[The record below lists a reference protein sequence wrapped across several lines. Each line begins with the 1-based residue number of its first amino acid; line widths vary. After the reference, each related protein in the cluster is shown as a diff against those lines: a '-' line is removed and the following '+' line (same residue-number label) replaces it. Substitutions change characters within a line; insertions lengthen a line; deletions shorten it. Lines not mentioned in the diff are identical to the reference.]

1 MKGSVSAVATGLVL
15 LCLMVLACGGSEGV
29 PEMERPAVSYLD
41 KPIPPCQP
49 GQLEQDPCVLEPVPT
64 IEAVSVDGSGPMWP
78 SRNFIPSFTR
88 ILLGKE
94 HNITIIPHIVVRG
107 VARDGSTRCA
117 PYQVVR
123 ANYSG
128 PLPYFFEGL
137 YHFHCFVEV
146 DISEYIIGTGPPTL
160 TVAMHREVLWD
171 LDILDWED
179 IKEET
184 LQYLEDPESRTA
196 AAYEG
201 KEMILFLSTPATRIV
216 EAWNVNQY
224 FDIWFI
230 QKDENNQIR
239 AIAQDIT
246 EAITDE
252 QRNRLNL
259 PLDKL
264 IQEIKKAAQERTNF
278 HNGRI
283 GPEQYH
289 PQLVTDANHL
299 QDFYKTIGAVYIT
312 NDALYNDDGSTV
324 LPPPVPGAND
334 PAAPTTP
341 INDEPTETT
350 PTPGEEPTTP
360 LPTDDA
366 GTSTTTTTTTTITE
380 ETPTTDT
387 ETTTTSAP
395 TTTVVETDTTTSTPT
410 TFASTTTTTTEPTT
424 TTTTKVAAE
433 EKVTGTTTTTTEP
446 SGEND
451 DSPEEQTTT
460 TSTFP
465 SDNENPP
472 SESSLP
478 EEGNNPGPVT
488 SPSNDES
495 PSEGN
500 TATVPSEDNSGLSPT
515 DNRDPNDDQTT

>member
-1 MKGSVSAVATGLVL
+1 MRKSRSIVVVGLIVSSL
-15 LCLMVLACGGSEGV
+15 LIQACGGSEGV
-29 PEMERPAVSYLD
+29 LEMERPAVSYLD

-49 GQLEQDPCVLEPVPT
+49 GQLEQDPCVPGSVPT
-64 IEAVSVDGSGPMWP
+64 IETVSVDGSGPMWP

-117 PYQVVR
+117 PYQVVP

-137 YHFHCFVEV
+137 YHFHCFVEI
-146 DISEYIIGTGPPTL
+146 DISEYIIGTGPPVL

-201 KEMILFLSTPATRIV
+201 KEMVLFLSTPDTIIV

-239 AIAQDIT
+239 AIAQDIKD
-246 EAITDE
+246 AITDE

-259 PLDKL
+259 PLDEL

-289 PQLVTDANHL
+289 PQLVTEANHL
-299 QDFYKTIGAVYIT
+299 QDFYQTIGAVYIT

-334 PAAPTTP
+334 PTAPTTP

-366 GTSTTTTTTTTITE
+366 GTSTTTTTTTTIPE
-380 ETPTTDT
+380 ETTTTDT

-395 TTTVVETDTTTSTPT
+395 TTTVVETDTTTSIPT
-410 TFASTTTTTTEPTT
+410 TIASTTTTTTEPTT
-424 TTTTKVAAE
+424 TTTTKVAVE
-433 EKVTGTTTTTTEP
+433 ETVTGTTTTTTEP
-446 SGEND
+446 SNEND
-451 DSPEEQTTT
+451 DPTEEQATT

-465 SDNENPP
+465 SENDNPP
-472 SESSLP
+472 AEGGSP
-478 EEGNNPGPVT
+478 EEEN
-488 SPSNDES
+488 SPSPGVSTTSGGDD
-495 PSEGN
+495 SEDN
-500 TATVPSEDNSGLSPT
+500 TATVPSGDDSGLSPT
-515 DNRDPNDDQTT
+515 TNPRSQ